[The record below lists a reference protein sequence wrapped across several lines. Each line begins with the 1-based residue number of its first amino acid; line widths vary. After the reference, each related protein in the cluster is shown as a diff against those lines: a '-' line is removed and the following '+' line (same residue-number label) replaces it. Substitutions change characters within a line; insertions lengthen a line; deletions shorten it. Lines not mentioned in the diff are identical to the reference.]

1 MVHPVFWWHFAG
13 SRRRLAGVSI
23 EDDVARH
30 TGLVDGQPLTEA
42 EAEGW
47 IPKTCFKHGPPGR
60 TGIELEFLV
69 HRDGSIPARH
79 LDSQRLQRLFD
90 DLDNRPLDSSFTVEP
105 GGQVELSSR
114 PAADLRTA

>member
-1 MVHPVFWWHFAG
+1 MVRPVFWWHFAG

-47 IPKTCFKHGPPGR
+47 IPKTCFKH
-60 TGIELEFLV
+60 
-69 HRDGSIPARH
+69 
-79 LDSQRLQRLFD
+79 
-90 DLDNRPLDSSFTVEP
+90 
-105 GGQVELSSR
+105 
-114 PAADLRTA
+114 